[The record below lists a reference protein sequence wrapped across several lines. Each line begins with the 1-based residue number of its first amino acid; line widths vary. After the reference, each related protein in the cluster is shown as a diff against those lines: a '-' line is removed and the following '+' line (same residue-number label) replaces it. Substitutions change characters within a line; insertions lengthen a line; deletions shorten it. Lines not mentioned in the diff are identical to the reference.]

1 MPDAARPAV
10 PRPAIPR
17 DAALLGFAGLIPF
30 LGLSLLAIAAGGE
43 TGALALRGL
52 VLYGAAILSFMGG
65 CRWGFAAA
73 GLGEGAV
80 LKPLAVSVLPA
91 LWAWGA
97 VWLLPASLASGLL
110 ALGFG
115 ALYLDDAKATRTG
128 AAPAWWARLRLP
140 LSVGAMGSCLLG
152 MLA

>member
-1 MPDAARPAV
+1 MPDADRPAV
-10 PRPAIPR
+10 PR

-30 LGLSLLAIAAGGE
+30 FGLSLAAIALGGE
-43 TGALALRGL
+43 TGTLALRGL

-73 GLGEGAV
+73 GLGDGPV
-80 LKPLAVSVLPA
+80 LKPLAISVLPA
-91 LWAWGA
+91 LWAWAA
-97 VWLLPASLASGLL
+97 VWLLPATLASGLL

-115 ALYLDDAKATRTG
+115 ALYLNDTKATRSG
-128 AAPAWWARLRLP
+128 GAPAWWARLRLP
-140 LSVGAMGSCLLG
+140 LSVGAMGACVIG

>member
-10 PRPAIPR
+10 PR
-17 DAALLGFAGLIPF
+17 DAALLGFAGLVPF
-30 LGLSLLAIAAGGE
+30 LGLSLLAVALGGE

-65 CRWGFAAA
+65 CRWGFAAS
-73 GLGEGAV
+73 GLGDGPV

-91 LWAWGA
+91 LWAWAA
-97 VWLLPASLASGLL
+97 VWLLPPTLAAGLL
-110 ALGFG
+110 AFGFG
-115 ALYLDDAKATRTG
+115 VLYLDDAKAARLG
-128 AAPAWWARLRLP
+128 AAPGWWARLRLP
-140 LSVGAMGSCLLG
+140 LSVGAMGACLIG